1 VPLISRILPEQLYAR
16 RWQLLALTSVGAFMG
31 PLDGSIVSVA
41 LPKMGRSLHLSFTAS
56 IWVQAAYLLVM
67 AVFLIP
73 LGRLADQ
80 RGRVHYYL
88 AGIAVFTIGSLFS
101 ALSMNVT
108 WLIASRALQGVGA
121 ALLVATSAAI
131 VTAVFPPQERGRALG
146 INVMA
151 VYLGLSVGPPL
162 GGFLTDHFG
171 WRSIFFVNLP
181 IGIAVAACGYL
192 LLPRH
197 ELGDERAMHPDPL
210 GTGLWGLALVCLLVP
225 MTFAS
230 QWGWTSPRTL
240 GLLAIAAAALAV
252 FIVAER
258 RVADPLL
265 DLDLLFHNRLFA
277 AANVAALLNYMA
289 LGAITILTAVYLEV
303 VQGRSAGLTGWLML
317 AQPAVMAA
325 LSPFSGRL
333 SDRVGSRLLASGG
346 MAIVALGMLLLATM
360 PTSSGLVRVMA
371 SLGVVGLGMAAFSAP
386 NMSAIMGSVQK
397 RQLGLASAFVGTMR
411 VTGQALSVAVLG
423 GIAASALGPAGG
435 RLLLTLGTPVPGQNR
450 AAALA
455 SAAYV
460 LLHFARG
467 YRYAMLTGAG
477 LALVGALA
485 SLTRGQHV
493 PPPATGHG
501 GPAGGLPR
509 GQVS

>member
-1 VPLISRILPEQLYAR
+1 MPLLSRIRPEQLYAR

-41 LPKMGRSLHLSFTAS
+41 LPKMGRSLHLTFTAS
-56 IWVQAAYLLVM
+56 IWVQAVYLLVM
-67 AVFLIP
+67 AVLLIP

-88 AGIAVFTIGSLFS
+88 AGIGIFTVGSLCS
-101 ALSMNVT
+101 ALSMNVG
-108 WLIASRALQGVGA
+108 WLIASRALQGAGA

-146 INVMA
+146 INIMA

-171 WRSIFFVNLP
+171 WRSIFYVNLP
-181 IGIAVAACGYL
+181 IGIAVAACGFL

-197 ELGDERAMHPDPL
+197 ELGDERAMRPDPR
-210 GTGLWGLALVCLLVP
+210 GTILWGLSLVCLLVP
-225 MTFAS
+225 LIFAA

-240 GLLAIAAAALAV
+240 GLLAVAAASLV
-252 FIVAER
+252 IFIFSELHA
-258 RVADPLL
+258 ADPLL

-277 AANVAALLNYMA
+277 AANLAALLNYMA

-303 VQGRSAGLTGWLML
+303 VQGHSAGLTGWLML
-317 AQPAVMAA
+317 AEPAVMAA

-346 MAIVALGMLLLATM
+346 MVIVALGMLLLATM

-397 RQLGLASAFVGTMR
+397 RQLGVASAFVGTMR

-423 GIAASALGPAGG
+423 GIAASTLGPAGG
-435 RLLLTLGTPVPGQNR
+435 RLLLTLGTPVPGQSH
-450 AAALA
+450 ASALA
-455 SAAYV
+455 AAAYV
-460 LLHFARG
+460 LHHYAHG
-467 YRYAMLTGAG
+467 YRNAMLAGAG
-477 LALVGALA
+477 LAFVGALA

-493 PPPATGHG
+493 PLPASAKAGPPGEEATVG
-501 GPAGGLPR
+501 
-509 GQVS
+509 S

>member
-1 VPLISRILPEQLYAR
+1 MPLISRIRPEQLYAR

-41 LPKMGRSLHLSFTAS
+41 LPKMGRSLHLTFTAS
-56 IWVQAAYLLVM
+56 IWVQAVYLLVM
-67 AVFLIP
+67 AVLLIP

-88 AGIAVFTIGSLFS
+88 AGIGIFTVGSLCS
-101 ALSMNVT
+101 ALSMNVG
-108 WLIASRALQGVGA
+108 WLIASRALQGAGA

-146 INVMA
+146 INIMA

-171 WRSIFFVNLP
+171 WRSIFYVNLP
-181 IGIAVAACGYL
+181 IGIAVAACGFL

-197 ELGDERAMHPDPL
+197 ELGDERAMRPDPR
-210 GTGLWGLALVCLLVP
+210 GTILWGLSLVCLLVP
-225 MTFAS
+225 LIFAA

-240 GLLAIAAAALAV
+240 GLLAVAAASLV
-252 FIVAER
+252 TFIFSELHA
-258 RVADPLL
+258 ADPLL

-277 AANVAALLNYMA
+277 AANLAALLNYMA

-303 VQGRSAGLTGWLML
+303 VQGHSAGLTGWLML
-317 AQPAVMAA
+317 AEPAVMAA

-346 MAIVALGMLLLATM
+346 MVIVAAGMLLLATM

-423 GIAASALGPAGG
+423 GIAASTLGPAGG
-435 RLLLTLGTPVPGQNR
+435 RLLLTLGTPVPGQSHASAL
-450 AAALA
+450 AAAA
-455 SAAYV
+455 FV
-460 LLHFARG
+460 LHHYAHG
-467 YRYAMLTGAG
+467 YRNAMLAGAG
-477 LALVGALA
+477 LAFVGALA

-493 PPPATGHG
+493 PLPASAK
-501 GPAGGLPR
+501 AGAPGEEATV
-509 GQVS
+509 GS

>member
-1 VPLISRILPEQLYAR
+1 
-16 RWQLLALTSVGAFMG
+16 MG

-41 LPKMGRSLHLSFTAS
+41 LPKMGRDLHLSFTAS
-56 IWVQAAYLLVM
+56 IWVQAVYLLVM
-67 AVFLIP
+67 AVLLIP

-88 AGIAVFTIGSLFS
+88 GGIAVFTVGSLCS
-101 ALSMNVT
+101 ALSMNT
-108 WLIASRALQGVGA
+108 GWLIASRALQGIGA

-181 IGIAVAACGYL
+181 IGIVVAGCGYL

-197 ELGDERAMHPDPL
+197 ERSEERALRPDPV
-210 GTGLWGLALVCLLVP
+210 GTSLWGLTLVCLLVP
-225 MTFAS
+225 LSFAS
-230 QWGWTSPRTL
+230 QWGWSSPRTL
-240 GLLAIAAAALAV
+240 GLLAVAAAGLAA
-252 FIVAER
+252 FILGELRAG
-258 RVADPLL
+258 DPLL
-265 DLDLLFHNRLFA
+265 NLDLLFHNRLFA
-277 AANVAALLNYMA
+277 AANAAALLNYMA
-289 LGAITILTAVYLEV
+289 LGAISILTAVYLEV

-317 AQPAVMAA
+317 AQPAMMAA
-325 LSPFSGRL
+325 LSPASGRL
-333 SDRVGSRLLASGG
+333 SDKVGSRVLSSGS
-346 MAIVALGMLLLATM
+346 MVIVAAGMLLLAAM
-360 PTSSGLVRVMA
+360 PTASGLARVML
-371 SLGVVGLGMAAFSAP
+371 SLAVVGLGMAAFSAP
-386 NMSAIMGSVQK
+386 NMSAIMGSVEK

-411 VTGQALSVAVLG
+411 ATGQALSVAVLG
-423 GIAASALGPAGG
+423 GIAASTLGPQGG
-435 RLLLTLGTPVPGQNR
+435 RLLLTHGMPVPGQSH

-455 SAAYV
+455 AATYV
-460 LLHFARG
+460 LHHYAHG
-467 YRYAMLTGAG
+467 YRYAMVTGAG

-493 PPPATGHG
+493 PLRVTGTTT
-501 GPAGGLPR
+501 PAGEQARVG
-509 GQVS
+509 S

>member
-1 VPLISRILPEQLYAR
+1 MPLISRIGPEQLYAR

-41 LPKMGRSLHLSFTAS
+41 LPKMGRSLHLSFTGS
-56 IWVQAAYLLVM
+56 IWVQAVYLLVM
-67 AVFLIP
+67 AVLLIP

-80 RGRVHYYL
+80 RGRVRYYL
-88 AGIAVFTIGSLFS
+88 AGIAIFTVGSLCS
-101 ALSMNVT
+101 ALSMNAA
-108 WLIASRALQGVGA
+108 WLIASRALQGTGA

-171 WRSIFFVNLP
+171 WRSIFLVNLP

-197 ELGDERAMHPDPL
+197 ERGDERAMRPDPL
-210 GTGLWGLALVCLLVP
+210 GTGLWGLTLACLLVP
-225 MTFAS
+225 LTFAA

-240 GLLAIAAAALAV
+240 GLLAIAAASLAAFV
-252 FIVAER
+252 SVELRAP
-258 RVADPLL
+258 DPLL
-265 DLDLLFHNRLFA
+265 DLDLLRHNRLFA
-277 AANVAALLNYMA
+277 AANFAALLNYMA

-303 VQGRSAGLTGWLML
+303 VQGHSAGLTGWLML

-325 LSPFSGRL
+325 LSPLSGRL

-346 MAIVALGMLLLATM
+346 MVIVAVGMLLLATT

-386 NMSAIMGSVQK
+386 NMSAIMGSVQ
-397 RQLGLASAFVGTMR
+397 RGQLSLASAFVGTMR
-411 VTGQALSVAVLG
+411 ATGQALSVAVLG

-435 RLLLTLGTPVPGQNR
+435 RLLLTLGMPVPGQSH
-450 AAALA
+450 AAALVAAA
-455 SAAYV
+455 SV
-460 LLHFARG
+460 LHHYAHG
-467 YRYAMLTGAG
+467 YRNAMVTGAG

-485 SLTRGQHV
+485 SLTRGKHV
-493 PPPATGHG
+493 PQPTTGKTA
-501 GPAGGLPR
+501 PAGG
-509 GQVS
+509 GASVGS

>member
-1 VPLISRILPEQLYAR
+1 MALISRIRPDELYAR

-56 IWVQAAYLLVM
+56 IWVQAVYLLVM
-67 AVFLIP
+67 AVLLIP

-101 ALSMNVT
+101 GLSMNVA

-197 ELGDERAMHPDPL
+197 EARRRAGHAPRPR
-210 GTGLWGLALVCLLVP
+210 GAVLWGLTLVCLLVP
-225 MTFAS
+225 LTFAS

-240 GLLAIAAAALAV
+240 GLLALAAVSLAV
-252 FIVAER
+252 FIVSELRAS
-258 RVADPLL
+258 DPLL

-277 AANVAALLNYMA
+277 AANLAALLNYMA

-325 LSPFSGRL
+325 LSPLQRSPERQGRL
-333 SDRVGSRLLASGG
+333 AAARQRRHGRRGGSACCSWRPRRPRRASCGSWPVS
-346 MAIVALGMLLLATM
+346 A
-360 PTSSGLVRVMA
+360 SS
-371 SLGVVGLGMAAFSAP
+371 GLGMAAFSAP
-386 NMSAIMGSVQK
+386 NMSAIMGSVQR

-423 GIAASALGPAGG
+423 GIAASTLGPAGG
-435 RLLLTLGTPVPGQNR
+435 RLLLTLGTPVPGQSR
-450 AAALA
+450 AAA
-455 SAAYV
+455 
-460 LLHFARG
+460 RWPPPTCCITT
-467 YRYAMLTGAG
+467 LTGI
-477 LALVGALA
+477 
-485 SLTRGQHV
+485 TT
-493 PPPATGHG
+493 PW
-501 GPAGGLPR
+501 
-509 GQVS
+509 